1 MNTLSLSRT
10 HRCLREIMHEVDP
23 QWWSQLWNRPGITM
37 YLKKELRYKPY
48 LDTLLTIIP
57 ELEYLDQDA
66 FTRKF
71 INAINYLPDNKYTIV
86 PEESRDYSVLPYYL
100 KYSIDFGGKRTY
112 RTVVTLPL
120 LGAPVSKVKITFDD
134 GAVKEAVGPSHLI
147 AFNIYKKPRTYYNE
161 HNCLILPLNALRA
174 VLLDDTVDVNTNYIL
189 SHQTALS
196 KSLHVGIPEE
206 CFLYSRKY
214 KQCPSFKDCS
224 TNKVS
229 VKDLR
234 SNAFSGC
241 ISFDEYCVHKQALHD
256 ILNKDIIQ
264 LASERK
270 NAIRTMRE
278 ICKKYL

>member
-10 HRCLREIMHEVDP
+10 HRCLLEIMHEVDP
-23 QWWSQLWNRPGITM
+23 QWWSQLWNRPGITQPI
-37 YLKKELRYKPY
+37 KKELRYKPY
-48 LDTLLTIIP
+48 LHALLTTIP
-57 ELEYLDQDA
+57 ELEYLDKDA

-71 INAINYLPDNKYTIV
+71 INAINYIPDNKYTIV
-86 PEESRDYSVLPYYL
+86 PDKSRDYSVLPHYL
-100 KYSIDFGGKRTY
+100 KYSIDFGRKRTY

-120 LGAPVSKVKITFDD
+120 LGAPVSKIKITFDD
-134 GAVKEAVGPSHLI
+134 GSVKEAVGPSQLI
-147 AFNIYKKPRTYYNE
+147 VFNIYKKPRTYNNE
-161 HNCLILPLNALRA
+161 RDCLILPLDALRA
-174 VLLDDTVDVNTNYIL
+174 VLLDDTVDINTNYIL
-189 SHQTALS
+189 SRHTVFS

-206 CFLYSRKY
+206 CFLFSRTY

-229 VKDLR
+229 EKDFR
-234 SNAFSGC
+234 SNMFLGLIGANEC
-241 ISFDEYCVHKQALHD
+241 CVHKQALHD

-264 LASERK
+264 LASERE